1 MANETCED
9 ETQRHDCNMNKNL
22 ANICHTSPY
31 SVNVCYHR
39 ANVCSIILHG
49 HMVRRI
55 DENWALKDSFKTV
68 SIAIYDIP
76 GII

>member
-1 MANETCED
+1 MANGTCEE
-9 ETQRHDCNMNKNL
+9 ETQRHDCNMKKTL
-22 ANICHTSPY
+22 ANICHTSPC
-31 SVNVCYHR
+31 SVNVCYPR

-55 DENWALKDSFKTV
+55 DENGALNDSFKTV